1 MTFIMKKKKNKFLVT
16 ITVEQLNSV
25 PFMNSVLFVKCRL
38 LDGGS
43 FVDYTDR
50 REVDDHCVKW
60 NKTFNFQV
68 KMSANAST
76 GLLDTCTL
84 RLSIRKE
91 TKGGKAYVKLGYA
104 DLNLASFPGHGP
116 TDCRCLLEG
125 YESRHQ
131 HRQDNSMLHLNVD
144 MKLLAGDPCFK
155 TPRFTCL
162 TQHSKQGSS
171 DILAATDL
179 LQPPKQDGHF
189 LCPLTLLKYKTNN
202 NFVFSITDFFDE
214 NETGVS
220 SATATVTVNDSP
232 TNSANHIITGLV
244 SPDDSLNT
252 NPSTIIQ
259 PQSHHHLHHHTSQTL
274 SYHHSNRNT
283 PTLEHK
289 KCQTLAYANNN
300 HITNLNSENGVVVS
314 GGGCQNGDRN
324 SHIFTSH
331 DLTSS
336 ITSNNTTNSCSAS
349 SSNNN
354 NNNNNNSFDPFE
366 PQHSRSN
373 SSQTSSSRI
382 SATTGFNS
390 LPTHSRQ
397 GSADSE
403 QNTNTN
409 RYTNEIK
416 FNSVDRVVNNKRSHH
431 HHYERMKPTAMMNG
445 LGMTLDSTSIST
457 TESSSYRSGP
467 KKAIDSTRVP
477 ADQFVTELLKNNIDE
492 TILMNNE
499 PMEMFPDDGNGGG
512 LDIQVGPDGSAT
524 IISKTTR
531 NRSTNNN
538 DNHTIIIIIII
549 IVINQNYYH
558 HQMVEQKIQ
567 MAMQVIVIAAVIV
580 VIIVAL
586 SIFWLQ
592 HR

>member
-16 ITVEQLNSV
+16 ITIEQLNSV

-116 TDCRCLLEG
+116 TECRCLLEG

-162 TQHSKQGSS
+162 TQHTKQGSS

-179 LQPPKQDGHF
+179 LQPPKQD
-189 LCPLTLLKYKTNN
+189 
-202 NFVFSITDFFDE
+202 DFFDE

-220 SATATVTVNDSP
+220 ITTVNVNDSP
-232 TNSANHIITGLV
+232 TNSANHIIGLV
-244 SPDDSLNT
+244 SPDDSLNG
-252 NPSTIIQ
+252 PSTLIQ
-259 PQSHHHLHHHTSQTL
+259 PHHHHHASQTL

-289 KCQTLAYANNN
+289 KCQTLTFSNNN
-300 HITNLNSENGVVVS
+300 HVTNLSGENGAASIS
-314 GGGCQNGDRN
+314 GVGACPNGDRN

-336 ITSNNTTNSCSAS
+336 ITSNNTTNSASVS

-354 NNNNNNSFDPFE
+354 NNNNNNSFDPFFE

-409 RYTNEIK
+409 RSDYYPIKLVSFNYIKSYYRYTNEIK

-431 HHYERMKPTAMMNG
+431 QLYERMKPTAMNG
-445 LGMTLDSTSIST
+445 LGLTLDSSTIST
-457 TESSSYRSGP
+457 TESSSFRSGS

-492 TILMNNE
+492 TILMDNV
-499 PMEMFPDDGNGGG
+499 PMEMFPEDGSGGG

-524 IISKTTR
+524 IISKTR
-531 NRSTNNN
+531 NRINNKFDNNN
-538 DNHTIIIIIII
+538 HHHHHNHNRDKSKSTSNGRTKNNGNASNSNSSNSSNNNSPKKLLATNTIA
-549 IVINQNYYH
+549 QT
-558 HQMVEQKIQ
+558 
-567 MAMQVIVIAAVIV
+567 
-580 VIIVAL
+580 
-586 SIFWLQ
+586 
-592 HR
+592 

>member
-1 MTFIMKKKKNKFLVT
+1 
-16 ITVEQLNSV
+16 
-25 PFMNSVLFVKCRL
+25 
-38 LDGGS
+38 
-43 FVDYTDR
+43 
-50 REVDDHCVKW
+50 
-60 NKTFNFQV
+60 
-68 KMSANAST
+68 
-76 GLLDTCTL
+76 
-84 RLSIRKE
+84 E

-116 TDCRCLLEG
+116 TECRCLLEG

-189 LCPLTLLKYKTNN
+189 LCPLTLLKYNTNHCL
-202 NFVFSITDFFDE
+202 FSITDFFDE

-220 SATATVTVNDSP
+220 TTTTVNVTDSP
-232 TNSANHIITGLV
+232 TNSANHIIGLV
-244 SPDDSLNT
+244 SPDDSSNS
-252 NPSTIIQ
+252 PSTILQ
-259 PQSHHHLHHHTSQTL
+259 PHHLHHHHTSQTL

-289 KCQTLAYANNN
+289 KCQTLAFANNN
-300 HITNLNSENGVVVS
+300 PITGITVENGGPVS
-314 GGGCQNGDRN
+314 SNCSNGDRN

-336 ITSNNTTNSCSAS
+336 ITSNNTTNSASAS

-354 NNNNNNSFDPFE
+354 NNSFDPFSE
-366 PQHSRSN
+366 PPQHSRSN

-431 HHYERMKPTAMMNG
+431 QLYERMKPTAMNG
-445 LGMTLDSTSIST
+445 LGLTLDSSSIST
-457 TESSSYRSGP
+457 AESSNYRSGP

-477 ADQFVTELLKNNIDE
+477 ADQFVTELLRNNIDE
-492 TILMNNE
+492 TILMDNE
-499 PMEMFPDDGNGGG
+499 PMEMFPDDGSSGG

-524 IISKTTR
+524 IISKTR
-531 NRSTNNN
+531 NRPNNKVDNNN
-538 DNHTIIIIIII
+538 H
-549 IVINQNYYH
+549 YH
-558 HQMVEQKIQ
+558 HHHHHHHNNNRDKSKSSSNGRTKNNGNASNSASSNSSNNNSPKHLLATGT
-567 MAMQVIVIAAVIV
+567 MAQT
-580 VIIVAL
+580 
-586 SIFWLQ
+586 
-592 HR
+592 